1 MGYSPPPS
9 SDLTHYLN
17 LTDAVEL
24 GFGAYQTLRRYIAQ
38 GKLPAVKVGGRIKV
52 LRSDL
57 NALAVPKRQPTF
69 EEVETA
75 WKFLHDDGARSLPP
89 GFTLVKGPLCDRA
102 ATVLGTGICNLEAKS
117 ASLYWHVAVQ
127 VRRAPGTEITHGEYR
142 EELAFWLRHLGL
154 LVKDPA
160 PK

>member
-69 EEVETA
+69 EEVQAAAERLA
-75 WKFLHDDGARSLPP
+75 SSAPP
-89 GFTLVKGPLCDRA
+89 LSDA
-102 ATVLGTGICNLEAKS
+102 
-117 ASLYWHVAVQ
+117 Q
-127 VRRAPGTEITHGEYR
+127 VRRLSAIFGG
-142 EELAFWLRHLGL
+142 A
-154 LVKDPA
+154 A
-160 PK
+160 

>member
-52 LRSDL
+52 LRPDL
-57 NALAVPKRQPTF
+57 DALAIPSGRLTF
-69 EEVETA
+69 EEIEA
-75 WKFLHDDGARSLPP
+75 AAERLAASGH
-89 GFTLVKGPLCDRA
+89 PLSDA
-102 ATVLGTGICNLEAKS
+102 
-117 ASLYWHVAVQ
+117 Q
-127 VRRAPGTEITHGEYR
+127 VRRLSTIFGGAS
-142 EELAFWLRHLGL
+142 
-154 LVKDPA
+154 
-160 PK
+160 

>member
-57 NALAVPKRQPTF
+57 N
-69 EEVETA
+69 EI
-75 WKFLHDDGARSLPP
+75 G
-89 GFTLVKGPLCDRA
+89 RA
-102 ATVLGTGICNLEAKS
+102 
-117 ASLYWHVAVQ
+117 HV
-127 VRRAPGTEITHGEYR
+127 
-142 EELAFWLRHLGL
+142 
-154 LVKDPA
+154 
-160 PK
+160 